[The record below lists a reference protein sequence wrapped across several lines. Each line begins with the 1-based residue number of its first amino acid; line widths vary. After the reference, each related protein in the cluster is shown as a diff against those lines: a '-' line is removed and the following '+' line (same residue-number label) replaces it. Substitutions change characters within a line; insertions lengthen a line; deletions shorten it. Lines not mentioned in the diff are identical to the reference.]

1 MKKYPI
7 LISSTLAALLSCN
20 AFAVSQS
27 DAIAIEEMIEISP
40 YRYIPQN
47 KNIQN
52 TLKIDNL
59 P

>member
-27 DAIAIEEMIEISP
+27 DAKAIVEMKEISP
-40 YRYIPQN
+40 
-47 KNIQN
+47 
-52 TLKIDNL
+52 
-59 P
+59 